1 MRKARTNLEVQEKS
15 KLLMEALANS
25 QMVSVSRSGDSQGVA
40 ASGGGEEGGE
50 GGKPVAPAQFGF
62 SLLGSLIVGG
72 SVCSSAT
79 AATTA
84 PAADVARSSQALSVG
99 ESRALATELLHA
111 DKEEGGADAAGTGSP
126 SLVARKHKRRLVS
139 AALR

>member
-1 MRKARTNLEVQEKS
+1 VRKARTNQEVQEKS

-25 QMVSVSRSGDSQGVA
+25 QMVSRSGDSQGVA
-40 ASGGGEEGGE
+40 ATGGGEEGGE

-72 SVCSSAT
+72 GVCSSAT
-79 AATTA
+79 ATA
-84 PAADVARSSQALSVG
+84 PAPHAARSSQAPAKG
-99 ESRALATELLHA
+99 ESRALATQLLHA
-111 DKEEGGADAAGTGSP
+111 GNQEGGAEAAGAASP
-126 SLVARKHKRRLVS
+126 SLVARKQKRRFVS